1 MNLVFNGDKT
11 MFQLSGE
18 EFFKHSDSAVCTE
31 VRAPQADYPEH
42 SHDFHELIIVTKGA
56 GQHILNDTPTN
67 LAQNYICYITPSDR
81 HMYEQVENL
90 HLTNILFKKNRL
102 SYSPILK
109 NFLPNESSDSK
120 SWFITNQTMS
130 KVEQILQQLDNE
142 SRSNTVESRLMMEVL
157 FQHLVVEIS
166 RGRLTSQS
174 NDVNDNIILKV
185 IDWLQRN
192 YSEDVCINEISDKFK
207 ISSRSLS
214 RKIKQVTNL
223 SFNNYVHRVRINNA
237 MDLLQSTDKSITDI
251 AFEVG
256 YKDSNYFSTK
266 FKRFTKK
273 TPSQYR

>member
-1 MNLVFNGDKT
+1 
-11 MFQLSGE
+11 MFQLNGE
-18 EFFKHSDSAVCTE
+18 EFFKYTDATVCTE
-31 VRAPQADYPEH
+31 VRTPQPDFPEH

-56 GQHILNDTPTN
+56 GQHILNDSPTN

-81 HMYEQVENL
+81 HLYEQVDNL

-102 SYSPILK
+102 SYSPLLK
-109 NFLPNESSDSK
+109 NVLPQDDSESK
-120 SWFITNQTMS
+120 SWFITNQTMK
-130 KVEQILQQLDNE
+130 KVELILQQLDQE
-142 SRSNTVESRLMMEVL
+142 SRCNTVESRLMMEVL
-157 FQHLVVEIS
+157 FQHLVVELS
-166 RGRLTSQS
+166 RGRLTAQS
-174 NDVNDNIILKV
+174 NDVNDNIIFKV
-185 IDWLQRN
+185 LDWLQSN
-192 YSEDVCINEISDKFK
+192 YTEDVCINEISDKFQ

-237 MDLLQSTDKSITDI
+237 MELLQSTDMSITDI

>member
-1 MNLVFNGDKT
+1 

-18 EFFKHSDSAVCTE
+18 EFFKHTDSAVCTE
-31 VRAPQADYPEH
+31 TRAPQPDYPEH

-56 GQHILNDTPTN
+56 GQHILNDSPTN
-67 LAQNYICYITPSDR
+67 LAQNYICYITPGDR

-130 KVEQILQQLDNE
+130 KVEQILQQLDHE

-192 YSEDVCINEISDKFK
+192 YSEEVCINEISDKFK